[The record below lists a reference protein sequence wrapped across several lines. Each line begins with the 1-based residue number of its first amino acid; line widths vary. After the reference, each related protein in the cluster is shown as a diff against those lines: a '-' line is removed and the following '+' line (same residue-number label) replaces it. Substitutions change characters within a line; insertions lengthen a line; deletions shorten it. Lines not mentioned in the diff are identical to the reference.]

1 MAATG
6 PAAESSQSPGLCAEH
21 VAVDRMC
28 VPQIRVLKPVPQ
40 CGVLGGG
47 EAASILTPGSSQ
59 APPTRPSALARGP
72 PAPASPAAG
81 GPRGGTAQETGSFA
95 QTCSLWLTGE
105 VQGLGTRMPPARRLA
120 RSGPRASLSPPGLF
134 LLARSSPTCSR
145 IAPPGGERRG
155 RGLWGHSATRN
166 TGPPLVKRR
175 KTRRCEASFSHAD
188 FTRPSTALR

>member
-6 PAAESSQSPGLCAEH
+6 PAAESSQSPGPCAEH

-59 APPTRPSALARGP
+59 APPSRPSALARGP
-72 PAPASPAAG
+72 PAPASPAVG
-81 GPRGGTAQETGSFA
+81 GPRGGTAQEMGSFA

-105 VQGLGTRMPPARRLA
+105 GQGLGTRMPPARLLA
-120 RSGPRASLSPPGLF
+120 RSGPGPASL
-134 LLARSSPTCSR
+134 LLASSSLARVPRAPGSHPRVASGGDGGSGGT
-145 IAPPGGERRG
+145 APPGTQ
-155 RGLWGHSATRN
+155 A
-166 TGPPLVKRR
+166 PLVKRR
-175 KTRRCEASFSHAD
+175 RTRRCEASFSHAD